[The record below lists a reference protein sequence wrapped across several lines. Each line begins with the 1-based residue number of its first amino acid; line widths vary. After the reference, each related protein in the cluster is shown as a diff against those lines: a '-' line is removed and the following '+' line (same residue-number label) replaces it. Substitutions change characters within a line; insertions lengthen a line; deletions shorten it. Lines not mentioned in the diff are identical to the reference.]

1 LLADMRS
8 SGELAAAIRAAVGGG
23 GDGLAC
29 VGEAA
34 QRLALGW
41 GEAAYA
47 TKLGELL
54 HPHVRGQEC
63 SHAIGGKGWAE
74 TQV

>member
-8 SGELAAAIRAAVGGG
+8 ADELASSIRAAVGGG
-23 GDGLAC
+23 GAGLAC

-47 TKLGELL
+47 IELDKLL
-54 HPHVRGQEC
+54 HAHLRA
-63 SHAIGGKGWAE
+63 SS
-74 TQV
+74 T